1 MEANPTLNE
10 TVNQNDSELKNWL
23 VNYVG
28 EKTNPEDGNIT
39 VEHIVDVMSKEFPEF
54 LLVIAEENWVRGYQ
68 QALNDVELGEQL
80 AKEQTELNKVD
91 TKISE

>member
-80 AKEQTELNKVD
+80 AKEQTEHNKVD